1 MNNLAADLASGSL
14 SLSAQRGRGCFRLDV
29 GGGGAAWGGGGA
41 GGGGG
46 GGRGGGAG
54 GVPTVRR
61 VGDR

>member
-41 GGGGG
+41 GGAGGPV
-46 GGRGGGAG
+46 GGAG